1 MKDML
6 DEISNSLKKEDYLKN
21 ICIKSFERPESLE
34 KGESS
39 IVIIPLGPP
48 QQIAKGSNQSLSKH
62 FIYQVNVETAK
73 RMEAKNIQ
81 RKVEIILQSIGF
93 YQAEG
98 GLEEY
103 FKETNRY
110 VDARVYEGNSMLYE
124 DF

>member
-6 DEISNSLKKEDYLKN
+6 DEINSSLKKEDYLKN

-34 KGESS
+34 KSESS

-48 QQIAKGSNQSLSKH
+48 QQIAKGSNMSLSKH
-62 FIYQVNVETAK
+62 FIYQINVEAAQ

-81 RKVEIILQSIGF
+81 RKVELILQSIGF

>member
-6 DEISNSLKKEDYLKN
+6 DEISSSLKKDDHLKN

-48 QQIAKGSNQSLSKH
+48 QQIAKGSNKSLSKH
-62 FIYQVNVETAK
+62 FIYQINVEGAQ

-81 RKVEIILQSIGF
+81 RKVELILQSIGF

-103 FKETNRY
+103 FKETTRY